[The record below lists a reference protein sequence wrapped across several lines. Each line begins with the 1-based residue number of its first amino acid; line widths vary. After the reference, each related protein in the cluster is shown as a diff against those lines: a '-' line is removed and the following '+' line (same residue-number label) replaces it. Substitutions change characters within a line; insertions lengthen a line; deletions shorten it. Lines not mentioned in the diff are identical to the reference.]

1 MNRLVI
7 EPTGFTI
14 TFLFDNIKAGLINRP
29 LYILLSF

>member
-7 EPTGFTI
+7 EPTDFTI
-14 TFLFDNIKAGLINRP
+14 TFLLGNIKAGLINRP